1 MGEGLFTSS
10 DNGATWTKT
19 SSNANSAIALAP
31 NGDFVAGGSGGS
43 FRSTNNGQTWTSLSG
58 GGNVTSIFVT
68 TAGTILAGTFN
79 SGVNRLPDGGTW
91 TNSGELR
98 VGAMHAPPFVVL
110 SPNGPTG
117 PEVAV
122 AAALADELDAELTDL
137 RERDDDL
144 RSDNFFNAEKFP
156 TITFKSKRV
165 QNATPGGFEL
175 VGDLTIRDV
184 TREVVLKV
192 EGPTP
197 PIRDAQGNRRVG
209 ATATTTINRKD
220 FNINWHRVIETGG
233 VVVGD
238 EVKITLEIQAIE
250 KKS

>member
-1 MGEGLFTSS
+1 MRQPTRLLIAALTL
-10 DNGATWTKT
+10 
-19 SSNANSAIALAP
+19 ALAFP
-31 NGDFVAGGSGGS
+31 ALTAADSWTIDTTHSVSG
-43 FRSTNNGQTWTSLSG
+43 FTVRHMMIT
-58 GGNVTSIFVT
+58 NVTGVFETTRGTVEYTVGNPGSIKAEVVIET
-68 TAGTILAGTFN
+68 K
-79 SGVNRLPDGGTW
+79 SVNTRNT
-91 TNSGELR
+91 R
-98 VGAMHAPPFVVL
+98 
-110 SPNGPTG
+110 
-117 PEVAV
+117 
-122 AAALADELDAELTDL
+122 
-137 RERDDDL
+137 RDDDL